1 MFHQHFPSICLMCP
15 PPPPPPFIAHPQSQ
29 PLHGAHQYIMSN
41 GRGGEQ
47 ILARYCSQFYHWTL
61 GRPASNW
68 EFLPENSTFKIF
80 ALHLIERKKQ
90 ERLLFVCTKCRICF
104 GTACYLYFSTAN
116 LISQRCPGFC
126 KIPTEPF
133 FAMSFYNE
141 YINANDFFC
150 QNQGTAFRQL
160 VSSMFPVLILL
171 LRGDLFFHK
180 ISTKPLF
187 LHNVLAKKNE
197 IFPLVHQH

>member
-1 MFHQHFPSICLMCP
+1 M
-15 PPPPPPFIAHPQSQ
+15 
-29 PLHGAHQYIMSN
+29 
-41 GRGGEQ
+41 
-47 ILARYCSQFYHWTL
+47 ARYCSQFYHWTL

-141 YINANDFFC
+141 YINENDFFC

-171 LRGDLFFHK
+171 LRGGLFF
-180 ISTKPLF
+180 TKSPLNLYFCIKFWQKKMKFF
-187 LHNVLAKKNE
+187 L
-197 IFPLVHQH
+197 